1 MNWQQNMSAITIYH
15 NPHCSKSRITLDLI
29 KEQNIEPTIIEY
41 LINPPTPETLKKLL
55 KKLGLTAREIMR
67 EKEKPYSD
75 NNLSNPA
82 ISEDDLLKIMSL
94 NPILIERPIVVK
106 GARAVLGRPPEN
118 ILELL

>member
-1 MNWQQNMSAITIYH
+1 MSAITIYH
-15 NPHCSKSRITLDLI
+15 NPHCSKSRTTLDLL

-41 LINPPTPETLKKLL
+41 LINPPTPETLKELL

-75 NNLSNPA
+75 NNLSDPA

-118 ILELL
+118 IMELL

>member
-1 MNWQQNMSAITIYH
+1 MSAITIYH

>member
-1 MNWQQNMSAITIYH
+1 MGSKNMSAITIYH
-15 NPHCSKSRITLDLI
+15 NPNCSKSRATLDLI
-29 KEQNIEPTIIEY
+29 KEKRIEPIIVEY
-41 LINPPTPETLKKLL
+41 LVDPPTPETIKELIN
-55 KKLGLTAREIMR
+55 KLGLTAREIMR

-75 NNLSNPA
+75 NNLSDPA

-118 ILELL
+118 IMELL

>member
-1 MNWQQNMSAITIYH
+1 MSAITIYH
-15 NPHCSKSRITLDLI
+15 NPHCSKSRTTLDLL

-41 LINPPTPETLKKLL
+41 LINPPTPETLKELL

-75 NNLSNPA
+75 NNLSDPA

-106 GARAVLGRPPEN
+106 GTRAVLGRPPEN